1 MFVYKLII
9 NKMKIYNKNIFQ
21 IIIKILKRWLPMEY
35 NKKLK

>member
-1 MFVYKLII
+1 
-9 NKMKIYNKNIFQ
+9 MKIYNKNIFQ

>member
-1 MFVYKLII
+1 
-9 NKMKIYNKNIFQ
+9 MKIYNKNNKNIFQ